1 MNKKF
6 LLTLLS
12 SQIVFGSVMS
22 MVMMT
27 KPVSATPTINQ
38 AGTHTACVEHPHLA
52 NHKLVC
58 IKVSNTAN
66 RPPNQQVGV
75 TASQPNQVAELKFS
89 DQESDEA
96 IKLFGCDCP
105 RCINAVRALHGL
117 APMPV

>member
-27 KPVSATPTINQ
+27 KPAHADPTINQ
-38 AGTHTACVEHPHLA
+38 AGNHNACVEHPHVA
-52 NHKLVC
+52 THKLVC
-58 IKVSNTAN
+58 IKASNTAN
-66 RPPNQQVGV
+66 RVPNQQVGV
-75 TASQPNQVAELKFS
+75 ASSQPNQIAELKFS

-117 APMPV
+117 APIPV

>member
-1 MNKKF
+1 
-6 LLTLLS
+6 
-12 SQIVFGSVMS
+12 MS

-27 KPVSATPTINQ
+27 KPAHATPTINQ
-38 AGTHTACVEHPHLA
+38 VGTHTACVQHPHA
-52 NHKLVC
+52 ADHRLVC
-58 IKVSNTAN
+58 IKVSNTPS
-66 RPPNQQVGV
+66 RTPNQQVSAV
-75 TASQPNQVAELKFS
+75 SSQPNQIAELKFS